1 MAPQE
6 PADIVDRGRTVRLAG
21 RTKEDDRLGSGR
33 RLGSRQGLGRLLAT
47 VSIAIAIGGCG
58 TSARLPP
65 PRGSDPATGFPLG
78 RFAKEI
84 DDPSV
89 GRVRLV
95 WAFEPDGRYA
105 EIPFA
110 LDGQALNFPT
120 VRGTWTADDSTL
132 VIDVSYPPEYA
143 ANRHG
148 WRRDGE
154 LLWTYLISSD
164 DPEDVDWF
172 APLDVQPWRP
182 FDP

>member
-1 MAPQE
+1 MGS
-6 PADIVDRGRTVRLAG
+6 DRWLRSRPRLARPLAIG
-21 RTKEDDRLGSGR
+21 
-33 RLGSRQGLGRLLAT
+33 LAT
-47 VSIAIAIGGCG
+47 VSIAIGGCG

-65 PRGSDPATGFPLG
+65 PRGSDPASGFPLG

-84 DDPSV
+84 DDPSA

-110 LDGQALNFPT
+110 LDGQAMTFPT

-132 VIDVSYPPEYA
+132 AIDVTYPPEYA

-148 WRRDGE
+148 WRRDGD

-172 APLDVQPWRP
+172 TPLDVQPWRP
-182 FDP
+182 VDP